1 MPIVA
6 IVNNKRQAAAFY
18 YYQIH
23 SRIWAG
29 SQKKSR
35 QKVSAGLNYP

>member
-23 SRIWAG
+23 SRSRVG
-29 SQKKSR
+29 SQKK
-35 QKVSAGLNYP
+35 AGRKSLPA